1 MGRSH
6 TKKRPGP
13 AAPSSV
19 TASTSTTSAAPTPTV
34 VTPPR
39 TTSSTPIATS
49 TTTTTAGVAVATST
63 PAVDHELV
71 EDDSADEPA
80 VDMAGVDLTTFRT
93 NAPAQ
98 LERELGTMTTAAG
111 AAISAVTQGLLANSA
126 GVGRARQL
134 ATDAR
139 DEVDGIEALGDRI
152 RLLVAQCEAYFS
164 DADLDEDDRNELGD
178 MLGDYE
184 TLYPKVRSAAH
195 TWGESLAEALGR
207 IGLAEDALNADAA
220 EAEQLRVL
228 RAHWGSVALARGHF
242 ERHRDDTG
250 AANEIEY
257 LTRALALN
265 QRAAGG
271 NILRKTREDGDILTF
286 DRSTGEFTIITPA
299 GKIRTLFCP
308 GDGVR
313 YYNRQ

>member
-1 MGRSH
+1 M
-6 TKKRPGP
+6 TP
-13 AAPSSV
+13 ARTPSS
-19 TASTSTTSAAPTPTV
+19 TAAPTA
-34 VTPPR
+34 
-39 TTSSTPIATS
+39 TSTATS
-49 TTTTTAGVAVATST
+49 TTTSTTSTTAGVEVAASSPAVA
-63 PAVDHELV
+63 DELV
-71 EDDSADEPA
+71 EEEEATPEPE

-93 NAPAQ
+93 NSPSR
-98 LERELGTMTTAAG
+98 LEQDLGSMAAAAG
-111 AAISAVTQGLLANSA
+111 VAIGAITERLLATSA
-126 GVGRARQL
+126 GVTQAREL

-139 DEVDGIEALGDRI
+139 EQVDGIETLGDRV
-152 RLLVAQCEAYFS
+152 RLLLAQCELFFGDS
-164 DADLDEDDRNELGD
+164 DLDEDDMDELTD
-178 MLGDYE
+178 VLGDYE
-184 TLYPKVRSAAH
+184 KLFPKVMSAAH
-195 TWGESLAEALGR
+195 TWGESLAESLGR
-207 IGLAEDALNADAA
+207 IGLAEDSLNANAA

-228 RAHWGSVALARGHF
+228 RGHWGSVALARGHF